1 MSEEKVEIGT
11 TGIALEHIDAG
22 ETGEAYIPAL
32 KKRVRVYA
40 VEEIRKNRDI
50 IIVGANNSAQEHTPT
65 ELKYETWQQ
74 TWERVGEPHPLPV
87 TMGSK
92 SIIYTTVKVTASG
105 NTPLVTPNAGKKIR
119 VHWYAYSN
127 KDSSLAD
134 VGMRFGED
142 GEIKHRFALAAE
154 GGNVISNLTDAN
166 WEGAV
171 SETLYA
177 FMVEPHPAGVYFTIG
192 YTLEEEK

>member
-87 TMGSK
+87 TMGSRAVTY
-92 SIIYTTVKVTASG
+92 ITVKVTASG
-105 NTPLVTPNAGKKIR
+105 NTELVKPSSGKKIR
-119 VHWYAYSN
+119 VHYFAYSN
-127 KDSSLAD
+127 RHTTNVD
-134 VGMRFGED
+134 VGMRFGPD
-142 GEIKHRFALAAE
+142 GGIKHRVLLAAD
-154 GGNVISNLTDAN
+154 GGSFNANLTDAP
-166 WEGAV
+166 WEGSV
-171 SETLYA
+171 DETLYA
-177 FMVEPHPAGVYFTIG
+177 YMEDTYSEGVYFTIG
-192 YTLEEEK
+192 YTEEQ

>member
-65 ELKYETWQQ
+65 ELKYETWQL

-87 TMGSK
+87 TMGSRAVT
-92 SIIYTTVKVTASG
+92 YNTMKVTAGG
-105 NTPLVTPNAGKKIR
+105 NTELVTPSAGKKIR
-119 VHWYAYSN
+119 VHYFAYSN
-127 KDSSLAD
+127 RHTTNAD
-134 VGMRFGED
+134 VGMRFGPD
-142 GEIKHRFALAAE
+142 GEIKHRNLLAAD
-154 GGNVISNLTDAN
+154 GGSFNANLTDAP
-166 WEGAV
+166 WEGSV
-171 SETLYA
+171 GETLYA
-177 FMVEPHPAGVYFTIG
+177 YMEDTYSEGVYFTIG
-192 YTLEEEK
+192 YTEEQ